1 MQAMQQQL
9 PHVYPNLVALCSP
22 VMGSGKSEVAKVFIE
37 QGYVLVKFAHPLKEM
52 VRALFRSIG
61 VPENVIERMVEGD
74 LKEEVIEDL
83 GVTPRFLMQTLGTE
97 WGRQTVNE
105 NLWTTLFSVRVRNL
119 LARGKNVICDDM
131 RFSNEVET
139 VKALGGTSVRVVR
152 PSTYVDQVHRNGGYH
167 ASEGEL
173 DFHTTDFLITNS
185 GTLDDLRENVLAL
198 IRDRF

>member
-9 PHVYPNLVALCSP
+9 PGVYPNLVALCSP
-22 VMGSGKSEVAKVFIE
+22 VMGSGKSEVAKVFTE

-52 VRALFRSIG
+52 IRALFRSIG
-61 VPENVIERMVEGD
+61 VPESMIERLVEGD

-97 WGRQTVNE
+97 WGRIAVNE
-105 NLWTTLFSVRVRNL
+105 DLWTTLFSTRVKNL
-119 LARGKNVICDDM
+119 MARGKSVVCDDM
-131 RFSNEVET
+131 RFSNELAA
-139 VKALGGTSVRVVR
+139 VKALGGVSVRVVR
-152 PSTYVDQVHRNGGYH
+152 PSTYVDGVFRNGGYH

-173 DFHTTDFLITNS
+173 DHHTTDILITNS

-198 IRDRF
+198 IRDRL